1 MERLLDLYIEGKG
14 IEPEEYQSKKQKLLN
29 ERPEIQQKIKD
40 FEQTGNNWLE
50 PMKEMILASSQAK
63 ILLSQSDNSQIRTF
77 LKNIGSNFIL
87 KGKNFQFE
95 GKIGWRAL
103 LNSPRIPIGGE

>member
-1 MERLLDLYIEGKG
+1 
-14 IEPEEYQSKKQKLLN
+14 
-29 ERPEIQQKIKD
+29 
-40 FEQTGNNWLE
+40 
-50 PMKEMILASSQAK
+50 MKEMILASNQAK

-87 KGKNFQFE
+87 KGKKFQFE

-103 LNSPRIPIGGE
+103 LNSPQNTNWRRERDSNPRSAVRQTTVFETVPFDRSGIPPDQPCEDTCNL

>member
-1 MERLLDLYIEGKG
+1 MDRLLDLYIKGKG
-14 IEPEEYQSKKQKLLN
+14 VELEEYQVKKQKLLN
-29 ERPEIQQKIKD
+29 EKLEIQQKIRD

-50 PMKEMILASSQAK
+50 PIKEMVLASSQAK
-63 ILLSQSDNSQIRTF
+63 ILLSQSDNSQIQIF

-87 KGKNFQFE
+87 KGKKFQFE

-103 LNSPRIPIGGE
+103 LNSPQNIN